1 MARIVVRELEPLEIV
16 FNDKEFICLLNN
28 DAIMFLTEEFGD
40 INKLMEKEKDRP
52 FDLAAKLLYCGVKL
66 SDTSFTYDEARRIT
80 LSGGIN
86 LVTALLDNFVEAF
99 KVNATDEELGAYA
112 GELERLIQEVN

>member
-1 MARIVVRELEPLEIV
+1 MARIVVRELEPLQIV

-40 INKLMEKEKDRP
+40 INKLMDDEKDKP

-66 SDTSFTYDEARRIT
+66 GDTSFTYDEARSIT
-80 LSGGIN
+80 LSGGMN
-86 LVTALLDNFVEAF
+86 TVLALLDNFIEAF
-99 KVNATDEELGAYA
+99 KVNATDEELEAYA
-112 GELERLIQEVN
+112 GELRRMLKK

>member
-16 FNDKEFICLLNN
+16 FNDKTLICLLNN

-40 INKLMEKEKDRP
+40 INKLMKKEKNKP

-66 SDTSFTYDEARRIT
+66 GDTSFTYDEARRIV

-86 LVTALLDNFVEAF
+86 IVTALMENFVEAF
-99 KVNATDEELGAYA
+99 KVNATDEELDVYA
-112 GELERLIQEVN
+112 GEIQRMLNAKK